1 MTATRIL
8 KVGTIVLAAGL
19 WLVAAV
25 FLWRTTVPDLRL
37 PNLVARDYFSA
48 HDLRR
53 TADFAG
59 ALRIEWVIATLVQL
73 AALAG
78 LALLGRRIARGFEL
92 GRVGTGVMVG
102 AVVTTALW
110 LVGLPFGFF
119 ELWWQHRYGLSRE
132 SYGSWLF
139 AQWPAVLGQVVGLTI
154 LLTLLLLLAGW
165 FRRNWWAAAAPL
177 VIAIGALFAFVAPLL
192 ASIGTHGVTDKALAS
207 DIRALEHK
215 EGVSGTPVRVEDVS
229 DKTPAVNAETLGY
242 GPTTRVIL
250 WDTLLNGRFDRGE
263 VRFVTSHELG
273 HVKRKHIW
281 RGLGWSVLFS
291 FPLLALTAEITRRR
305 GGLALPENVPLALLA
320 LAVLGLL
327 LTPLGNAISRRY
339 EAEADWIALQT
350 THDPSSA
357 RGMFKAFAAV
367 DLAQPNPPFWSY
379 VLLDDHPTTM
389 QRLSMTKAWERR
401 TDR

>member
-1 MTATRIL
+1 MAASTASSACKLPWTSEMTATRIL

-48 HDLRR
+48 DDLRR

-59 ALRIEWVIATLVQL
+59 ALRIEWLIATLVQL

-192 ASIGTHGVTDKALAS
+192 ASIGTH
-207 DIRALEHK
+207 
-215 EGVSGTPVRVEDVS
+215 DVS

-263 VRFVTSHELG
+263 VRFVTSHEFG

-291 FPLLALTAEITRRR
+291 IPLLALTAEITRRR

-327 LTPLGNAISRRY
+327 LTPFGNAISRRY

-350 THDPSSA
+350 THDPTSA
-357 RGMFKAFAAV
+357 RGMFKAFTTV

-401 TDR
+401 K

>member
-1 MTATRIL
+1 M
-8 KVGTIVLAAGL
+8 
-19 WLVAAV
+19 
-25 FLWRTTVPDLRL
+25 
-37 PNLVARDYFSA
+37 
-48 HDLRR
+48 
-53 TADFAG
+53 
-59 ALRIEWVIATLVQL
+59 
-73 AALAG
+73 
-78 LALLGRRIARGFEL
+78 
-92 GRVGTGVMVG
+92 
-102 AVVTTALW
+102 
-110 LVGLPFGFF
+110 
-119 ELWWQHRYGLSRE
+119 
-132 SYGSWLF
+132 
-139 AQWPAVLGQVVGLTI
+139 GLTI
-154 LLTLLLLLAGW
+154 LLTLLLLLAGR

-192 ASIGTHGVTDKALAS
+192 ASIGTHGVSDRALAS

-250 WDTLLNGRFDRGE
+250 WDTLLNGRFDRRE
-263 VRFVTSHELG
+263 VLFVTSHEFG
-273 HVKRKHIW
+273 HVQRKHIW

-291 FPLLALTAEITRRR
+291 LPLLALTAEITLRR
-305 GGLALPENVPLALLA
+305 GGLTLPENVPLALLA

-357 RGMFKAFAAV
+357 RGMFKAFTTA

-379 VLLDDHPTTM
+379 VMLDDHPTTM

-401 TDR
+401 NGP

>member
-1 MTATRIL
+1 MAASTASSACKLPWMSEMTATRIL
-8 KVGTIVLAAGL
+8 KVGTIVLAASL
-19 WLVAAV
+19 WLFAAV
-25 FLWRTTVPDLRL
+25 LLWQTTVPHLRL
-37 PNLVARDYFSA
+37 PNLDARDYFGA
-48 HDLRR
+48 HELRR

-154 LLTLLLLLAGW
+154 LLTLLLLLAGR

-192 ASIGTHGVTDKALAS
+192 ASIGTH
-207 DIRALEHK
+207 
-215 EGVSGTPVRVEDVS
+215 
-229 DKTPAVNAETLGY
+229 
-242 GPTTRVIL
+242 
-250 WDTLLNGRFDRGE
+250 
-263 VRFVTSHELG
+263 
-273 HVKRKHIW
+273 
-281 RGLGWSVLFS
+281 
-291 FPLLALTAEITRRR
+291 
-305 GGLALPENVPLALLA
+305 
-320 LAVLGLL
+320 
-327 LTPLGNAISRRY
+327 
-339 EAEADWIALQT
+339 
-350 THDPSSA
+350 
-357 RGMFKAFAAV
+357 
-367 DLAQPNPPFWSY
+367 
-379 VLLDDHPTTM
+379 
-389 QRLSMTKAWERR
+389 
-401 TDR
+401 